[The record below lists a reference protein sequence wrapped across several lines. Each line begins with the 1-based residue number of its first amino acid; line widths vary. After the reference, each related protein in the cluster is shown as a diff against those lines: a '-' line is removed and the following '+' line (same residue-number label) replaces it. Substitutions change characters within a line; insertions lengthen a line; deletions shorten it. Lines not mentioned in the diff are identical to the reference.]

1 MSEFFPGSLG
11 DLISYLATDK
21 GYHIGFSLPIPKLYS
36 NSVLSSLNSRPRANN
51 IRGWEDA
58 TQGPGGLS
66 FSEEEERGTGFSAS
80 RRIGTSASKGD
91 VISLQATGR
100 GAATTGVAGATTVF
114 VDVETHVA
122 DDMLKTRNEAWSSL
136 GDDESHRDHK

>member
-1 MSEFFPGSLG
+1 M
-11 DLISYLATDK
+11 
-21 GYHIGFSLPIPKLYS
+21 PIPKLYS

-66 FSEEEERGTGFSAS
+66 YSEPDDEERGIGFSGS
-80 RRIGTSASKGD
+80 RRTGSTSNKGD

-100 GAATTGVAGATTVF
+100 STAVTGNPGATTVF
-114 VDVETHVA
+114 VDVETHVT
-122 DDMLKTRNEAWSSL
+122 DDLTKTRNEAWSTL
-136 GDDESHRDHK
+136 EDDDSQRDSK